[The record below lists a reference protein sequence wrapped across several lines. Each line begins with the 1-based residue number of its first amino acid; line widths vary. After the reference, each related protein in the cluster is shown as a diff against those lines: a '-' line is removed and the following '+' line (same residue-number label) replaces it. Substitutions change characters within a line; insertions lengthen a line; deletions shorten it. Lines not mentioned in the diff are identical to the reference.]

1 MAAKHIRV
9 LLPRNTQP
17 DHDVEEVGGSVL
29 ANVYNNKNFNAL
41 PVDQPMLQ
49 AALTDFTASIAAT
62 LQGGSQATN
71 EKNKKKHELVA
82 LLRKL
87 GLYVQANSNE
97 DPAILTSSGFHAASR
112 IRIRGP
118 LPKAVIAA
126 VVNGHTTQ
134 LLATVETIPKA
145 AAYELYFAS
154 VGNDGAIGEWKHVVT
169 VTSPRQIPVDDLKPG
184 ATYAFKAR
192 AVGGTNG
199 YGDFSDPVTH
209 MSL

>member
-1 MAAKHIRV
+1 MAPKHIRV
-9 LLPRNTQP
+9 LLPRNTQA

-29 ANVYNNKNFNAL
+29 ANVYNNKNFTAL

-49 AALTDFTASIAAT
+49 AALSDFTASIAAT
-62 LQGGSQATN
+62 VQG
-71 EKNKKKHELVA
+71 E
-82 LLRKL
+82 
-87 GLYVQANSNE
+87 
-97 DPAILTSSGFHAASR
+97 
-112 IRIRGP
+112 
-118 LPKAVIAA
+118 KAV
-126 VVNGHTTQ
+126 
-134 LLATVETIPKA
+134 
-145 AAYELYFAS
+145 AYELYFAS

-184 ATYAFKAR
+184 STYAFKAR

>member
-1 MAAKHIRV
+1 KWLQSPFACYCHVTLNRIMMWKRSAVRF
-9 LLPRNTQP
+9 
-17 DHDVEEVGGSVL
+17 L

-62 LQGGSQATN
+62 VQGGSQATN

-97 DPAILTSSGFHAASR
+97 DPAILTSSGFHAASLT
-112 IRIRGP
+112 RIRGP

-126 VVNGHTTQ
+126 VGKRPHHT
-134 LLATVETIPKA
+134 A
-145 AAYELYFAS
+145 A
-154 VGNDGAIGEWKHVVT
+154 GDG
-169 VTSPRQIPVDDLKPG
+169 
-184 ATYAFKAR
+184 
-192 AVGGTNG
+192 
-199 YGDFSDPVTH
+199 
-209 MSL
+209 

>member
-1 MAAKHIRV
+1 MAR
-9 LLPRNTQP
+9 
-17 DHDVEEVGGSVL
+17 
-29 ANVYNNKNFNAL
+29 
-41 PVDQPMLQ
+41 PVD
-49 AALTDFTASIAAT
+49 D
-62 LQGGSQATN
+62 
-71 EKNKKKHELVA
+71 LVETRPFA
-82 LLRKL
+82 VRLP
-87 GLYVQANSNE
+87 QNS
-97 DPAILTSSGFHAASR
+97 AILTSSGFHAASR
-112 IRIRGP
+112 IRIRSP
-118 LPKAVIAA
+118 LTKAVIAA
-126 VVNGHTTQ
+126 VENGHTTQ

-184 ATYAFKAR
+184 STYAFKAR